1 MKPTLCTIQ
10 SDIFAVKLVSKVYMY
25 ILVFMCSISIS
36 LCNNSNVETQENR
49 GEYGEIFGPE
59 NIFSLL
65 IFNVFLCAVRQFCT
79 ISNSFLSSI
88 ILPIFVGIKKLDDTW
103 ASCSCHPTS
112 DEHVGLFVHP
122 SGCHQINALLPN
134 PPPFIMYQRPMS
146 QLSDCFCV
154 WCRCPQGDIVTHTHL
169 FFFYY
174 LLSASKTPFTFYFLD
189 DQTCTVSSYGISASR

>member
-1 MKPTLCTIQ
+1 
-10 SDIFAVKLVSKVYMY
+10 MY
-25 ILVFMCSISIS
+25 ILVFMYSISIS
-36 LCNNSNVETQENR
+36 LCNNSDVETQENR

-122 SGCHQINALLPN
+122 SGCHQINVLLPN
-134 PPPFIMYQRPMS
+134 PPPHFHYVPAAPVSALR
-146 QLSDCFCV
+146 LLLC
-154 WCRCPQGDIVTHTHL
+154 WCRCPQGDIVTHTHTHL
-169 FFFYY
+169 FFLIYCLPLKHPSHSIFWMTKP
-174 LLSASKTPFTFYFLD
+174 APFHLT
-189 DQTCTVSSYGISASR
+189 G